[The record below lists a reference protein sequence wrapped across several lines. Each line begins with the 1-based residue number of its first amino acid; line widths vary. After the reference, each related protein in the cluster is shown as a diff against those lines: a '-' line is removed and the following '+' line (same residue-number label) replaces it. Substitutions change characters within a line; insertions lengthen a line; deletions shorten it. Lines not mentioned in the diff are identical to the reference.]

1 MGGGK
6 GSNTTKSTFKLPPE
20 FIKAYNESL
29 QMARNAVNQPYT
41 PYTGQLVAG
50 LTPGQ
55 QQGIANI
62 QASQGMA
69 LPFIQEGA
77 GYTREAARGITPEL
91 YQRFYSPYVRDVAE
105 ATQANLLESAAQQ
118 RSGLKSGAIGA
129 GAFGGDRAGIAQAE
143 MARQQNLANA
153 QAMANI
159 YNQGYG
165 QAMGLAGQQVQNLGA
180 MGQQLAGLGT
190 GAQTSALQGAQAQMA
205 AGAQEQATNQAQLQ
219 AAYDQFLQQQSYP
232 FQLAQFFANI
242 AQGLG
247 STAGGTSTTKAPSP
261 SIGSQILG
269 GLGAIANIA
278 GAIPSD
284 KRAKENIQEVGRL
297 NDGQT
302 IYRYN
307 FKGDPKTQIGLLAQE
322 VEEVNPDAVTAAG
335 GLKMVNYKDA
345 TEDAASMGGVVAPDG
360 DRQNFMNGG
369 IPYGGSG
376 FIPQNPMMT
385 AAANKIPGAATPS
398 ADLGLA
404 GAADMTKPFTDQQK
418 QGVANIA
425 SLFQKPSLYK
435 SGGVVGRHGYATDG
449 GVPFM
454 PYSGSRGWV
463 PEGKM
468 GGGGDRIGERA
479 PKAFEDKGL
488 AEDWEK
494 IVPVSSEQAAGLVDA
509 FGRAKKALGFGPDAN
524 MAAAGYMT
532 PPSTYEV
539 YDPVEIL
546 ADKYGPLKERFA
558 SGGVAGRNG
567 YQFGGEPT
575 MEDAMREAE
584 EQGLAAVPAPDS
596 PRYPRLIQSES
607 GGNFK
612 ARNKQGYVGRAQFG
626 EARLA
631 EAKRAGVIPAE
642 ATAEDFRLNPD
653 MQKAAESWHFNDINN
668 FIDSTGLA
676 AMEGKS
682 INGVPIT
689 REGMVN
695 VAHLGGKGGLQKFIT
710 SGGRYNPAD
719 ANGTR
724 LSDYFAMGAG
734 GGGESVQPISADV
747 SGLGGTPQPMSAE
760 VEAAPERLKSGF
772 SLKNLFASET
782 NPSIVEQIIGRRLS
796 PEARSAMLNASF
808 ALMAGKSPFFFTNV
822 GEAGKVGTQTYYN
835 ALANKREMEKMRS
848 DVARQTFEAE
858 TGRMTA
864 ETAQLN
870 AARQLY
876 SQMLPQIRFWQM
888 RNPGKPLP
896 PEFQRV
902 IDAAYP
908 PQGPAGLV
916 QAPGQAPSLAGAA
929 PALPAPE
936 GGVTVPQAPEMPP
949 AAGVPAGAPAG
960 VGEAAPIP
968 PSAGEAAT
976 SGATELDALYEQL
989 PDELNPNYWTRMAEN
1004 AMTVEDYSRASERAA
1019 ELTKQYQE
1027 SGIPLPSG
1035 IVPFPGTIERQ
1046 QQEKL
1051 AGLQTEGAYKATSEQ
1066 TERAQTTIG
1075 AYQQSKNT
1083 LDQAAEKLARIKTGQ
1098 LEETKT
1104 YLVTALNSLGLVD
1117 DADLLK
1123 QATGVQELRKVF
1135 SQILFSGGL
1144 KDKIGSQIAARE
1156 LEMFAAGFGDVNL
1169 EPAVNR
1175 FIVGTMRGI
1184 LDMEAQRA
1192 RDWIAF
1198 ARKPENRGKTFSR
1211 SEIVDWEINWN
1222 DENPIADFV
1231 GQSVANT
1238 PVMGEV
1244 NWSAPV
1250 DEIESKLKPGYKY
1263 VIPKGNY
1270 PIGSIDAD
1278 MIVEWDGE
1286 TLNEVE

>member
-6 GSNTTKSTFKLPPE
+6 GSKNNTTKSTFTLPKE
-20 FIKAYNESL
+20 FIQAYNESL
-29 QMARNAVNQPYT
+29 GLARQAIQKPYT

-55 QQGIANI
+55 QQGIADI
-62 QASQGMA
+62 RASQGMA

-91 YQRFYSPYVRDVAE
+91 YERFYSPYVRDVAD
-105 ATQANLLESAAQQ
+105 TTFANLMESGAQQ
-118 RSGLKSGAIGA
+118 RSGLKGGAIQA

-143 MARQQNLANA
+143 MARQQQLANA

-165 QAMGLAGQQVQNLGA
+165 QAMGLAGNQVQNLGA

-190 GAQTSALQGAQAQMA
+190 GAQASVLQGAQAQMA
-205 AGAQEQATNQAQLQ
+205 AGAQEQATAQAQLQ

-232 FQLAQFFANI
+232 FQIAQYFANI

-247 STAGGTSTTKAPSP
+247 STAGGTSTTTAPSP
-261 SIGSQILG
+261 NTGSQILG
-269 GLGAIANIA
+269 GIGALANIA
-278 GAIPSD
+278 GALPFSD
-284 KRAKENIQEVGRL
+284 KRMKENIEPVGQL

-322 VEEVNPDAVTAAG
+322 IEEINPDAVMEAG
-335 GLKMVNYKDA
+335 GLKMVDYKGA
-345 TEDAASMGGVVAPDG
+345 TDEAANSMGGVVAPDM

-369 IPYGGSG
+369 APYGGVG
-376 FIPQNPMMT
+376 FVPQGMMQAGT
-385 AAANKIPGAATPS
+385 SKIPGPAEAA
-398 ADLGLA
+398 ADTGLA

-425 SLFQKPSLYK
+425 SMFMKPSIYA
-435 SGGVVGRHGYATDG
+435 SGGVVGRHGFADG
-449 GVPFM
+449 GVPYM
-454 PYSGSRGWV
+454 PYSGGRGWV
-463 PEGKM
+463 PEGKI
-468 GGGGDRIGERA
+468 GGGGSSI
-479 PKAFEDKGL
+479 PKAPEAYADKGL
-488 AEDWEK
+488 SEDWEK
-494 IVPVSSEQAAGLVDA
+494 IVPVSAEDADALIGA
-509 FGRAKKALGFGPDAN
+509 FGKAKRALGFGSDPD
-524 MAAAGYMT
+524 MAAAGYMGQ
-532 PPSTYEV
+532 PSVYEM
-539 YDPVEIL
+539 YSPQIDG
-546 ADKYGPLKERFA
+546 GPMPDDYKFRFA
-558 SGGVAGRNG
+558 RGGVAGRNG

-575 MEDAMREAE
+575 MEDAMDEAE
-584 EQGLAAVPAPDS
+584 GMGLVPPVKRE
-596 PRYPRLIQSES
+596 PRYDRLIQRES
-607 GGNFK
+607 GGDFS

-626 EARLA
+626 DARLEDA
-631 EAKRAGVIPAE
+631 RRAGVIPAG
-642 ATAEDFRLNPD
+642 ATKEDFRLNPD
-653 MQKAAESWHFNDINN
+653 MQKSAEDWHFSDINN
-668 FIDSTGLA
+668 FIDRTGLSS
-676 AMEGKS
+676 MEGKV

-695 VAHLGGKGGLQKFIT
+695 VAHLGGKGGLEKFIS

-724 LSDYFAMGAG
+724 LSDYFAMGSG
-734 GGGESVQPISADV
+734 GGQNIQPMSADA
-747 SGLGGTPQPMSAE
+747 SGLGG
-760 VEAAPERLKSGF
+760 APEPLDGKVMPPAEAPKSRF
-772 SLKNLFASET
+772 SMSKLFASEN

-848 DVARQTFEAE
+848 DVGRQTFEAE

-876 SQMLPQIRFWQM
+876 AQMLPQIRFWQM

-916 QAPGQAPSLAGAA
+916 QAPGQAPTLAGAA

-936 GGVTVPQAPEMPP
+936 AGVEAPQAPEAPS
-949 AAGVPAGAPAG
+949 AAGVPAGG
-960 VGEAAPIP
+960 TEAIPIP
-968 PSAGEAAT
+968 PSAGEQAT
-976 SGATELDALYEQL
+976 SGANELDALYAQL
-989 PDELNPNYWTRMAEN
+989 PNEMNPNYWMQMAEN
-1004 AMTVEDYSRASERAA
+1004 AMTAEDYSAASERAA
-1019 ELTKQYQE
+1019 ELTKQYQD

-1035 IVPFPGTIERQ
+1035 VVPFPGKIERQ
-1046 QQEKL
+1046 QEEKL

-1066 TERAQTTIG
+1066 NERAQTTVG

-1083 LDQAAEKLARIKTGQ
+1083 LDQAAEKLAKTKTGQ

-1117 DADLLK
+1117 DAELLK

-1135 SQILFSGGL
+1135 SQILFAGGI
-1144 KDKIGSQIAARE
+1144 KDKIGSQIAAKE

-1184 LDMEAQRA
+1184 LDMDAQRA
-1192 RDWIAF
+1192 RDWVAF
-1198 ARKPENRGKTFSR
+1198 ARSPENKGKVFSR

-1222 DENPIADFV
+1222 EENPVANFV
-1231 GQSVANT
+1231 EQSVANT
-1238 PVMGEV
+1238 PVMGEID
-1244 NWSAPV
+1244 WSNP
-1250 DEIESKLKPGYKY
+1250 ESRKRVREGYKY
-1263 VIPKGNY
+1263 VLPD
-1270 PIGSIDAD
+1270 GSIGTYTGSGFD
-1278 MIVEWDGE
+1278 VEE
-1286 TLNEVE
+1286 